1 MKKLSQEIVDT
12 LLLYEYISAEKRAAY
27 IYCYSYIIENIKYD
41 LTMLLTGVLLHRLNA
56 TITFILCFN
65 IYRSFCGGYHAKTP
79 IKCNITSYLIAI
91 LYFGGSF
98 ASSSVSILIFVIPFS
113 ISNFIIT
120 FFSPVDCTTKKYTD
134 LQRTTTKKIVLL
146 ATFIN
151 IIIFVFF
158 AIKNQ
163 TLYCYSL
170 TFCVMVIA
178 ITLIVQII
186 INTRGT
192 HYDNEYCNM

>member
-79 IKCNITSYLIAI
+79 IICNIMSYLIAI

-98 ASSSVSILIFVIPFS
+98 ASSSVSILSLVIPFS
-113 ISNFIIT
+113 ISNFIII

-134 LQRTTTKKIVLL
+134 LQRTTTKKNCPLSHFYKYHYICLL
-146 ATFIN
+146 C
-151 IIIFVFF
+151 
-158 AIKNQ
+158 NQ
-163 TLYCYSL
+163 KSNTLLLFTYILCYGYSNYFNSANNNKYKGYSL
-170 TFCVMVIA
+170 
-178 ITLIVQII
+178 
-186 INTRGT
+186 
-192 HYDNEYCNM
+192 